1 MLKNIIIVNDCAY
14 INGGAAKV
22 SIQSAIAFSNLNFNV
37 FFFAAT
43 GPIDDGLK
51 RSKVTVKCLGL
62 DDINHGSVLTAIK
75 NGIWNK
81 TVGEEFLCFLRG
93 FSPDDTI
100 VHIHG
105 WTKALSSVVV
115 KISCDGG
122 YKTVI
127 TLHDYF
133 SICPNGG
140 FYDYRKQK
148 LCTKIPMSASCV
160 FCNCDKRNYVQK
172 CWRIVRQFVQD
183 KNIRN
188 NPDIVFV
195 SISQRNENAVRPYV
209 RSKKFYRIDN
219 PVQLADKQICD
230 STSSNVFLY
239 VGRLSEEKGVELFC
253 QAVTELKTQYDI
265 EGVVVGDGALLE
277 RLKDNY
283 SEIRFEGWKSP
294 EDVQKIMQISR
305 VLVLPSKWYEGA
317 PLTIIEAMS
326 AGLPCVVSDCTSATE
341 IVQDSINGYVFE
353 SGNVD
358 SLKEKLIK
366 TIDNIELLRVQKE
379 LLNTFRIERYMES
392 TYIRNL
398 TELYKELLL

>member
-1 MLKNIIIVNDCAY
+1 
-14 INGGAAKV
+14 
-22 SIQSAIAFSNLNFNV
+22 
-37 FFFAAT
+37 
-43 GPIDDGLK
+43 
-51 RSKVTVKCLGL
+51 
-62 DDINHGSVLTAIK
+62 
-75 NGIWNK
+75 
-81 TVGEEFLCFLRG
+81 
-93 FSPDDTI
+93 
-100 VHIHG
+100 
-105 WTKALSSVVV
+105 
-115 KISCDGG
+115 
-122 YKTVI
+122 
-127 TLHDYF
+127 
-133 SICPNGG
+133 
-140 FYDYRKQK
+140 
-148 LCTKIPMSASCV
+148 
-160 FCNCDKRNYVQK
+160 VQK